1 MFWKLLDFF
10 VGKINLKYF
19 YSCASLRKC
28 LWLTIFIIILVL
40 QNILDYKML
49 GNEGLDYLNALGVF
63 LALALIFYLIQK
75 IFLNKFKK
83 RSEQTKTDFDDF
95 LLRVFQN
102 IKPPFYIIFS
112 LYIATKFLI
121 LSDIAG
127 KIIYGI
133 FIIAV
138 VAQVILVVQKV
149 IDFAVQKR
157 ATSLD
162 GEGKDEASIMQLIS
176 QIVKFALWVFGA
188 LLILSNLGVNV
199 TSLVAGFGIGGLA
212 VALAAQSLLGD
223 VFASFSIFIDKPFRV
238 GDSIRTGED
247 SGRVQKIGVKTT
259 RIKTLAGNELSIP
272 NKELT
277 DSRIHNLKRIGRR
290 RNLFSFG
297 VTYNTGSE
305 KLKRIPEIIKD
316 IVDGIEGIE
325 FSRAHFKSFG
335 ASSLDFEVVYFVD
348 VSGYKKFMNI
358 RQEVNLKIYDQFE
371 KEGIEFAYPT
381 QTLFLNKE

>member
-1 MFWKLLDFF
+1 MPILNFFDFTYYE
-10 VGKINLKYF
+10 I
-19 YSCASLRKC
+19 
-28 LWLTIFIIILVL
+28 
-40 QNILDYKML
+40 L
-49 GNEGLDYLNALGVF
+49 GNEGIDYLNALGIF

-95 LLRVFQN
+95 LLKIFQN

-112 LYIATKFLI
+112 LYIASQFLI
-121 LSDIAG
+121 LSDIVG

-133 FIIAV
+133 FIISV
-138 VAQVILVVQKV
+138 VVQVILIVQKV
-149 IDFAVQKR
+149 IDFAVRKR
-157 ATSLD
+157 ASALD
-162 GEGKDEASIMQLIS
+162 EKRKNEEPIMELIS

-188 LLILSNLGVNV
+188 LLILSNLGINVN
-199 TSLVAGFGIGGLA
+199 SLVAGFGIGGIA

-223 VFASFSIFIDKPFRV
+223 VFASFSIFVDKPFKV

-247 SGRVQKIGVKTT
+247 SGRVQKIGIKTT

-305 KLKRIPEIIKD
+305 KLKRIPEMIKD

-335 ASSLDFEVVYFVD
+335 VSSLDFEVVYFVNAP
-348 VSGYKKFMNI
+348 GYKKFMNI
-358 RQEVNLKIYDQFE
+358 QQEVNLKIYDQFE

-381 QTLFLNKE
+381 QTIFLNKE